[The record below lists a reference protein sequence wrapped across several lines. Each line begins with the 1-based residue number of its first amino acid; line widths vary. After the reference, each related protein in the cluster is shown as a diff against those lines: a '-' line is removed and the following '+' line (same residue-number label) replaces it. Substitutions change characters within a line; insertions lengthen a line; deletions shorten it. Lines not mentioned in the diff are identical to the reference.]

1 MLNAKVGK
9 KMKQKNILKIIK
21 KNAPNRQH
29 QDLYH
34 YLLKISWLHIF
45 ILYVLT
51 FIFINCLFA
60 SLYLL
65 VPGSISVPHNEFK
78 SAFFFSV
85 QTFSTVGYGI
95 IAPVNLYGNIVV
107 VIEIM
112 TGVVS
117 MALTTGLVFAKFSRA
132 SAKIIFSKNML
143 LTKFDGQDVLMFRI
157 ANARSNNIISA
168 NIEFFYT
175 FNTRSP
181 EGVNM
186 VRFLPLKLQKNYSPV
201 FALSWSVFHIIDT
214 ESPFYGKTKE
224 EVQALKYNFHVIL
237 KGTDGTFNQNIYDM
251 FQYKVD
257 DILFNHHFVD
267 ILERLEDGTRII
279 DYSKFNLTNIG

>member
-1 MLNAKVGK
+1 
-9 KMKQKNILKIIK
+9 
-21 KNAPNRQH
+21 
-29 QDLYH
+29 
-34 YLLKISWLHIF
+34 
-45 ILYVLT
+45 
-51 FIFINCLFA
+51 
-60 SLYLL
+60 
-65 VPGSISVPHNEFK
+65 
-78 SAFFFSV
+78 
-85 QTFSTVGYGI
+85 
-95 IAPVNLYGNIVV
+95 
-107 VIEIM
+107 M

-175 FNTRSP
+175 FSSRSP

-201 FALSWSVFHIIDT
+201 FALSWSVFHTIDT

-251 FQYKVD
+251 FQYKIE

-267 ILERLEDGTRII
+267 ILEILKDGTRII